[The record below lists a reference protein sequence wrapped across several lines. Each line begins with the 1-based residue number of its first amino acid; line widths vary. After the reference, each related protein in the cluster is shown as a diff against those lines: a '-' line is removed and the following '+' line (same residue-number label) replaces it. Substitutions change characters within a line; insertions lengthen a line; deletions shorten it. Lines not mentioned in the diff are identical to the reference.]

1 MDTLKA
7 LHQENVSDIDYKQ
20 IKKRMSELWLQRDYA
35 SAIGNGGSD
44 IEPIPEKYQK
54 KRVNSRLI
62 SGWDHLLSLFFERP
76 LTDPRSWLRNIP
88 GIEKLWYDENQNYVV
103 VGGLVPLQTKLQRQ
117 PSIRQWH
124 PLRGATDFE
133 FLAGLLDV
141 DWVRMNQLAGNPC
154 VSVLVRRWQECNLFA
169 NKLLD

>member
-1 MDTLKA
+1 
-7 LHQENVSDIDYKQ
+7 
-20 IKKRMSELWLQRDYA
+20 
-35 SAIGNGGSD
+35 
-44 IEPIPEKYQK
+44 
-54 KRVNSRLI
+54 
-62 SGWDHLLSLFFERP
+62 LSLVFERP

-88 GIEKLWYDENQNYVV
+88 GIQKLWYDEHQKYVV
-103 VGGLVPLQTKLQRQ
+103 VGGLAPLQTKLQRQ

-124 PLRGATDFE
+124 SLRGTTDFE

-154 VSVLVRRWQECNLFA
+154 VSVLVRRWQECNLFV